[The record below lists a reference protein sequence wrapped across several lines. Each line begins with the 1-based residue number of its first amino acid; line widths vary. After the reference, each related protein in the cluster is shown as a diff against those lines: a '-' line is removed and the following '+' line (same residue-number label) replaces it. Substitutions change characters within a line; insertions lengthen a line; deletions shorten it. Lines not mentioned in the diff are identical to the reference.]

1 MAYPLLE
8 EDIVMLN
15 ESRIALWQEEC
26 LVKLLFALVSSGGG
40 VGSDPSGPKN
50 SELWKPGPPG
60 FSWVSLTRALLF
72 LMKM

>member
-1 MAYPLLE
+1 
-8 EDIVMLN
+8 MLN

-50 SELWKPGPPG
+50 SEL
-60 FSWVSLTRALLF
+60 
-72 LMKM
+72 